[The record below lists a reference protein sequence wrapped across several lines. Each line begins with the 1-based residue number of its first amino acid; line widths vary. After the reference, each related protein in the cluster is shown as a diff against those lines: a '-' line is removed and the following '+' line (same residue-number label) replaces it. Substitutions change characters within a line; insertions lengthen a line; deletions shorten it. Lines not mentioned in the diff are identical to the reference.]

1 MRLKSW
7 IAVCAGVAL
16 ALSLAACKKNEP
28 AAAAAPP
35 AEATPATAAPAAAPV
50 AAVKVTDVQV
60 GKALGAD
67 KKVSQP
73 ADAFAP
79 TDTIFASVTT
89 EGTAPSAAIRA
100 LWKFQDGQTVKDDSR
115 TISPTGTA
123 VTEFSI
129 QKPDGWPKGSYTVEI
144 SVDGGPATTKNF
156 RVE

>member
-1 MRLKSW
+1 MRTKSW
-7 IAVCAGVAL
+7 VSVCAGVVL
-16 ALSLAACKKNEP
+16 ALCLAACKKNEP
-28 AAAAAPP
+28 AAANPP
-35 AEATPATAAPAAAPV
+35 AESVPASAAPSAAAV
-50 AAVKVTDVQV
+50 RITDVQV

-67 KKVSQP
+67 KKVSQA

-79 TDTIFASVTT
+79 KDTIFASVTT
-89 EGTAPSAAIRA
+89 EGTAPSATIRA

-129 QKPDGWPKGSYTVEI
+129 QKPDGWPKGNYTVEI
-144 SVDGGPATTKNF
+144 TVDGGPVSTKSF